1 MAGTRP
7 ETVPVRRPG
16 LLRAPAE
23 FLTAFFFD
31 LFFNPG
37 VNPMVKEALQDTESR
52 MKGALKNLEDSLASL
67 RTGRA
72 SPSLVEKLLVD
83 YYDVPTPLMQLATIS
98 APEPRLLA
106 IKPFD
111 PSSIKT
117 IEKGIL
123 ASDLGLTPSN
133 DGKIIR
139 LSIPPLTEDRRKDL
153 VKVVHHRAEETRIA
167 IRNIRRDVHNDL
179 RDFEKEKV
187 ISVDELKH
195 GEEELQKSTDRS
207 IEKVDE
213 AVERKEKEIMEV

>member
-1 MAGTRP
+1 
-7 ETVPVRRPG
+7 
-16 LLRAPAE
+16 
-23 FLTAFFFD
+23 
-31 LFFNPG
+31 
-37 VNPMVKEALQDTESR
+37 MVKESLLEAENKMKSAEKTLEESFT
-52 MKGALKNLEDSLASL
+52 SL

-72 SPSLVEKLLVD
+72 SPMLVEKLMVD

-111 PSSIKT
+111 PTSIKT

-153 VKVVHHRAEETRIA
+153 AKIVHHRAEEARIA
-167 IRNIRRDVHNDL
+167 IRNIRRDSHNDL
-179 RDFEKEKV
+179 REFEKEKV
-187 ISVDELKH
+187 ISEDDLKR
-195 GEEELQKSTDRS
+195 GEEDLQKLTDRM
-207 IEKVDE
+207 IEKVE
-213 AVERKEKEIMEV
+213 AAVERKTREIMEV